1 MNKINNENDEEVN
14 ILSTTIFNELL
25 TPFVK
30 AKSLKVS
37 NIKDTNRGA
46 SFFLPTEV
54 YRLNHFLY
62 L

>member
-30 AKSLKVS
+30 AKVMFDK
-37 NIKDTNRGA
+37 NDN
-46 SFFLPTEV
+46 
-54 YRLNHFLY
+54 
-62 L
+62 